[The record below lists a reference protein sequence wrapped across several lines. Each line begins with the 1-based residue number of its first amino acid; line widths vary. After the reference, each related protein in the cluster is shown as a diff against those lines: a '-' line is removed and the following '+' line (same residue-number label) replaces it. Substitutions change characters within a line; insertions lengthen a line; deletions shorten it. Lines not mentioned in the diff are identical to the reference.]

1 MNNRLISSIIHDDRY
16 TYPEVTVTREDRD
29 NSNLGNTFG
38 TLFYTIKYNANVT
51 EENSRNLFLELL
63 KNNIINIS
71 LNIDARFLTDEII
84 DELNK
89 AKYLSAIR
97 IVNEGYK
104 VNNDLLEKLAPHI
117 LVYADE
123 KEDNLKEEYQDRIT
137 LQHGVYKCS
146 VGSSERELIFSYFLN
161 HDPSDE
167 ELEMLVQEVNNNIPE
182 KKAEIDYRCYN
193 PKEYKKLIERL
204 KNHGLREEVA
214 ISFLG
219 NPLYDDTTSFKD
231 IDKISKNP
239 IKIVYNTCQDMV
251 EMYEKEPYET
261 NNQHRSEIEGGGV
274 TTPESY
280 QGLLEILDEQQR
292 HIEEMEY
299 SPLEATVYIY
309 RYLQQNY
316 AYDPDYE
323 TTDAINTLRNRQ
335 LDLFAGKTTL
345 VCEGYATLFSALMR
359 RCDIPLFRYST
370 EAHCRNIGRIKDKKY
385 DVDNICV
392 FDATFDGSRI
402 DENGKFQESNSFKY
416 FMLSPE
422 ETANYDPFITIPT
435 SLAIDY
441 EKTGERAGISSE
453 LKDMLGFL
461 SNDSYERHLDSNYCP
476 DGYAIRMLELM
487 GLEPKYT
494 SYSEYRN
501 FIKELNNTSIFD
513 EISTSTIAKAYV
525 NVLMKEKILPKDL
538 SELDIDFREMDTSL
552 DLLKDRMSR
561 QEDYLG
567 VFRTI
572 RLNDNEREIL
582 VSCYPHNNTRKI
594 EEFETKQKE
603 KDDTTKEE
611 NKTGTK
617 EKTTYHLTKDEIIQ
631 DLPINSKEKDR
642 DYNGMSNEEIRNSQI
657 KLGFISE
664 EIKNNTT
671 YHLTRNE
678 IIQDLPIYSTQETRY
693 KGIMTD
699 AEIEESKEKIKIKR

>member
-1 MNNRLISSIIHDDRY
+1 
-16 TYPEVTVTREDRD
+16 
-29 NSNLGNTFG
+29 
-38 TLFYTIKYNANVT
+38 
-51 EENSRNLFLELL
+51 
-63 KNNIINIS
+63 
-71 LNIDARFLTDEII
+71 
-84 DELNK
+84 
-89 AKYLSAIR
+89 
-97 IVNEGYK
+97 
-104 VNNDLLEKLAPHI
+104 
-117 LVYADE
+117 
-123 KEDNLKEEYQDRIT
+123 
-137 LQHGVYKCS
+137 
-146 VGSSERELIFSYFLN
+146 
-161 HDPSDE
+161 
-167 ELEMLVQEVNNNIPE
+167 
-182 KKAEIDYRCYN
+182 
-193 PKEYKKLIERL
+193 
-204 KNHGLREEVA
+204 
-214 ISFLG
+214 
-219 NPLYDDTTSFKD
+219 
-231 IDKISKNP
+231 
-239 IKIVYNTCQDMV
+239 
-251 EMYEKEPYET
+251 
-261 NNQHRSEIEGGGV
+261 
-274 TTPESY
+274 
-280 QGLLEILDEQQR
+280 
-292 HIEEMEY
+292 
-299 SPLEATVYIY
+299 
-309 RYLQQNY
+309 
-316 AYDPDYE
+316 
-323 TTDAINTLRNRQ
+323 
-335 LDLFAGKTTL
+335 
-345 VCEGYATLFSALMR
+345 
-359 RCDIPLFRYST
+359 
-370 EAHCRNIGRIKDKKY
+370 
-385 DVDNICV
+385 
-392 FDATFDGSRI
+392 
-402 DENGKFQESNSFKY
+402 
-416 FMLSPE
+416 
-422 ETANYDPFITIPT
+422 
-435 SLAIDY
+435 
-441 EKTGERAGISSE
+441 
-453 LKDMLGFL
+453 
-461 SNDSYERHLDSNYCP
+461 
-476 DGYAIRMLELM
+476 MLELM

-567 VFRTI
+567 LFRTI